1 MQVFLFCAVCINTEN
16 EKIVWLTGDSGM
28 RILKPHQNHRR
39 CIRMQFLLSAMD
51 ISNFRGRF
59 STQDSSFDE

>member
-1 MQVFLFCAVCINTEN
+1 MKVFLLCAVCTDAEN
-16 EKIVWLTGDSGM
+16 EK
-28 RILKPHQNHRR
+28 N
-39 CIRMQFLLSAMD
+39 SAVDRWHLDAYTEATSKSQAMHSDAVSFACMD